1 MLCLMHFV
9 LLHCIFW
16 STLSRQVFLPV
27 NLLQLCLFFSTGLC
41 YWRDG
46 IFVWTILCVRL
57 NNKYFYFLKRF
68 WKEKGEIALQGL
80 GSHWP
85 AGHVRSTLALPGYRL
100 VSWLNFSHGFARLPN
115 SSMYWLMSLTQILEQ
130 MYDVC
135 VRIVDNYL
143 RINYKRSR
151 DWLTIFTS
159 RPLLSNSKAKVI
171 HAVSLTTD
179 ST

>member
-1 MLCLMHFV
+1 MSLLLYWIV
-9 LLHCIFW
+9 LLPGRF
-16 STLSRQVFLPV
+16 
-27 NLLQLCLFFSTGLC
+27 
-41 YWRDG
+41 
-46 IFVWTILCVRL
+46 FVWTILCVRL

-85 AGHVRSTLALPGYRL
+85 AGHLLALPGYRL
-100 VSWLNFSHGFARLPN
+100 VWWLNFSHGFARLPN

-130 MYDVC
+130 MYEVC